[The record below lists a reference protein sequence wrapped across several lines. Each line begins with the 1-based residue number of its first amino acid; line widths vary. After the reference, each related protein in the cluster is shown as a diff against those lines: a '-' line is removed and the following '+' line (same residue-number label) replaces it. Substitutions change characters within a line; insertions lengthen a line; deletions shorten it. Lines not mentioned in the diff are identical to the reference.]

1 MTPLVRHKNNANT
14 SNFQFSLRRWI
25 SELTFTP
32 VLISSTTSKH
42 PIVLPSI
49 QPYRRIRPE
58 PAGLPPLTSIH
69 SFDLLYETET
79 TSHSRL
85 CLVTPP
91 IHSLTRFIFVEPNGL
106 LKPIQN
112 RFCVATGC
120 EPPFALHQQQL
131 VHKVEVPFSD
141 IDLKASTISAQPALS
156 GTGRPA
162 VAHLDFDF
170 SPFPHLGAQEGN
182 GRAIRSYRLIPSTL
196 RIKKQTPSSEH
207 FAGYYGREGY
217 AGAYAGRTLQKSK
230 MYKPNTLWTWSFL
243 IVAFIQAAIVLGFE
257 GFVFAKFQTSLKEG
271 ARGQPQSRTIPTY
284 LTLFIFGFVYQL
296 ILVYDALRLKNT
308 IQVIGLCVYNV
319 GLLIYASVQM
329 DQIRQAIINLRQMG
343 YVNPGANIWGNCK
356 PYLIAVPCVIAL
368 GTVLLST
375 VAWKLYDEFA
385 WTIYKHISADLKM
398 KKRYL
403 TFQIYIAL
411 LKFDFFFFLGFT
423 VQFVV
428 IVLEVRDI
436 EFALTI
442 AVIPVTIA
450 ILVLAAFWTRREN
463 QAGMIMIIFFYFAAL
478 AYFLFKLVRM
488 YQPSRATAYKPARR
502 SLTTFAVI
510 TVILI
515 VLTIANAFACTLNF
529 DKGLKPHI
537 TQKKMGNEEDKDP
550 HTEMPSMAHG
560 PVPSRMTID

>member
-170 SPFPHLGAQEGN
+170 SPFPHLRAQEGN
-182 GRAIRSYRLIPSTL
+182 GRAIRSYWLIPSTL
-196 RIKKQTPSSEH
+196 RIKKQTPSSE
-207 FAGYYGREGY
+207 
-217 AGAYAGRTLQKSK
+217 
-230 MYKPNTLWTWSFL
+230 
-243 IVAFIQAAIVLGFE
+243 
-257 GFVFAKFQTSLKEG
+257 
-271 ARGQPQSRTIPTY
+271 
-284 LTLFIFGFVYQL
+284 
-296 ILVYDALRLKNT
+296 
-308 IQVIGLCVYNV
+308 
-319 GLLIYASVQM
+319 
-329 DQIRQAIINLRQMG
+329 
-343 YVNPGANIWGNCK
+343 VNPS
-356 PYLIAVPCVIAL
+356 IAL
-368 GTVLLST
+368 TST
-375 VAWKLYDEFA
+375 SPDTTDAKATQGHTPGERSRNPKC
-385 WTIYKHISADLKM
+385 TN
-398 KKRYL
+398 
-403 TFQIYIAL
+403 QIHSGRGHSSSL
-411 LKFDFFFFLGFT
+411 
-423 VQFVV
+423 
-428 IVLEVRDI
+428 
-436 EFALTI
+436 
-442 AVIPVTIA
+442 
-450 ILVLAAFWTRREN
+450 
-463 QAGMIMIIFFYFAAL
+463 
-478 AYFLFKLVRM
+478 
-488 YQPSRATAYKPARR
+488 R
-502 SLTTFAVI
+502 SFRQL
-510 TVILI
+510 
-515 VLTIANAFACTLNF
+515 
-529 DKGLKPHI
+529 
-537 TQKKMGNEEDKDP
+537 
-550 HTEMPSMAHG
+550 
-560 PVPSRMTID
+560 